1 MCAAHVRSCSVCY
14 IRVGEGNAKKK
25 MSPLASPRYP
35 FNEAVIIAVPDEPG
49 VYSLYFGD
57 DLIYIGAARGRPHAQ
72 TLKSQLIAHARGELE
87 PAIATHFK
95 WEVTHEPEKR
105 LAEMLALL
113 GRALPPYNRPD
124 AR

>member
-1 MCAAHVRSCSVCY
+1 MA
-14 IRVGEGNAKKK
+14 
-25 MSPLASPRYP
+25 PLASPRYP
-35 FNEAVIIAVPDEPG
+35 FNEAVISAVPEEAG
-49 VYSLYFGD
+49 VYSLYFGS
-57 DLIYIGAARGRPHAQ
+57 DLIYIGAARGRSHAE
-72 TLKSQLIAHARGELE
+72 TLKSQLLAHAMGEIQ

-105 LAEMLALL
+105 LAAMLDLL